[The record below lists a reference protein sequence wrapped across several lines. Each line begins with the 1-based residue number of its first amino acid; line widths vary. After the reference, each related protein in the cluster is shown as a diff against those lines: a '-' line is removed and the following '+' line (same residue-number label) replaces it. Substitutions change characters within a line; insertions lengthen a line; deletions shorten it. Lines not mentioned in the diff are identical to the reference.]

1 MSETQVTESAPGQ
14 IKAGGN
20 MDLSGAQ
27 ILNDKS
33 KILAGG
39 LFTITA
45 GNLKSDDTKG
55 IKETIATGIRQLYEV
70 RSGSDYDEKL
80 RLLINRQQRLI
91 YRLARPWVI
100 KNLIKVQFQLQ
111 LFPIIKMVLKFN
123 IVKSSKAILMI

>member
-1 MSETQVTESAPGQ
+1 
-14 IKAGGN
+14 